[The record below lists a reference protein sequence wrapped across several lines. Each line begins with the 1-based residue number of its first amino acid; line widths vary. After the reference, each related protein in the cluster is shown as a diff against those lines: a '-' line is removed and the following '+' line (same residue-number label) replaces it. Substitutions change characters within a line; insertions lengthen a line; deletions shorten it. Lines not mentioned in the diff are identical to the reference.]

1 MISSYYGELDP
12 NPEIRYQHA
21 FQAYREHS
29 VTTISPNTAVANQI
43 IKFKIEK
50 LDANCVMVPG
60 TQMLTF
66 DLNLTSK
73 DKNQGIVNNIGRS
86 LVAKKTLKLGNK
98 SIEVIDNAD
107 ILDTYMDLYLTK
119 EDRKHRILQGIQSSD
134 GLKAR
139 LGSTKADGSALGLSA
154 SETAIKKT
162 YGKRFSI
169 PLDFQF
175 FKYPIYLEGLK
186 EDLSVTIQYNSP
198 NKVMLVTGDANA
210 TYTISD
216 IALECDIIT
225 DNIYA
230 QTISNIY
237 NNPNPKYKFEI
248 PYTFI
253 THDKHEVLNKKDSTW
268 PIEVITSAQN
278 LQGILLLFKD
288 SQATTNFSYKNKQFY
303 NPTIKTVSISIGGHS
318 NKLYSGGILPR
329 HIFTEIKKY
338 FYKEH
343 SDIDEGEFLT
353 TKFGL
358 WVDFRTSQEN
368 ALHGSGKD
376 IDGRKI
382 ILQIYKAAETTQ
394 GNLDCHIFLFQDAKL
409 EIREGMLK
417 DIVK

>member
-1 MISSYYGELDP
+1 
-12 NPEIRYQHA
+12 
-21 FQAYREHS
+21 
-29 VTTISPNTAVANQI
+29 
-43 IKFKIEK
+43 
-50 LDANCVMVPG
+50 MVPG

-73 DKNQGIVNNIGRS
+73 DKNQGIVNNIGQS
-86 LVAKKTLKLGNK
+86 LVAQKNLKLVNK
-98 SIEVIDNAD
+98 AIELIDNAD
-107 ILDTYMDLYLTK
+107 ILDTYIDLYLTK
-119 EDRKHRILQGIQSSD
+119 ENRKHRILQGIQSSD
-134 GLKAR
+134 ALKAR
-139 LGSTKADGSALGLSA
+139 LGSTKADSTALSLSA

-169 PLDFQF
+169 PLDLQF

-186 EDLSVTIQYNSP
+186 EDLSVTIQFNSD

-230 QTISNIY
+230 QTISKIY
-237 NNPNPKYKFEI
+237 DEFDL

-253 THDKHEVLNKKDSTW
+253 THDKHEVFNKKDSTW
-268 PIEVITSAQN
+268 PIEIITTAQN
-278 LQGILLLFKD
+278 LQGILLLFRN
-288 SQATTNFSYKNKQFY
+288 SQVTTNFSYKNEQFY
-303 NPTIKTVSISIGGHS
+303 NPTIKTVLISIGGHS

-358 WVDFRTSQEN
+358 WVDFRMSQEN
-368 ALHGSGKD
+368 ALHGSGKN
-376 IDGRKI
+376 IDGCKI

-394 GNLDCHIFLFQDAKL
+394 GDLDCHIFIFQDAKL
-409 EIREGMLK
+409 KIIKGMLK
-417 DIVK
+417 GIVK